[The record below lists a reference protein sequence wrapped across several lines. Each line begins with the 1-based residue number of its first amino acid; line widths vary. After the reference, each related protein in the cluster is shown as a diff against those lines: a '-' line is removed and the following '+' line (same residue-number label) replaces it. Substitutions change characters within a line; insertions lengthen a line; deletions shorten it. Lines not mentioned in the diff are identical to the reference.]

1 MRLFLALLTALAVSW
16 AALPAAAQ
24 TVVTSE
30 RPDTVAVTI
39 YRAPDRDADEA
50 IDRDWLQGYALIT
63 EERVVNVPAGRA
75 VIRFEGVASGM
86 LPESALV
93 TGLPS
98 GVTEKNLDADLLS
111 PRSLFDRAYGRPV
124 TLRRTNR
131 ANGQVSEERAIIR
144 SSPDGAAILQT
155 AKGFEAVTC
164 GPLDDALVYD
174 SLPAGLSARPTLS
187 VETNA
192 PQGGQVRL
200 KLSYL
205 AWGFDWQANYVV
217 TLDQT
222 RAGRAELFA
231 WVTLASQDVTS
242 FEGATTA
249 VVAGEVNREDEAG
262 YPSEPDG
269 ELDFECFAKPPPPP
283 PPPPPAPPPPAM
295 MAAPMAMVAEDIGSI
310 VVTGARAKAVAVA
323 QEELGD
329 LKLYRM
335 PFPTTVAANAQKQV
349 GMLNKPGVPVKVVHT
364 TDIFSGNPDDVTI
377 ELRAMNKASE
387 GLGVPLP
394 AGPVALFEPQD
405 GEPLLIGESALA
417 DKAVGE
423 EVEIAVGDSTQ
434 VTAEGEEIGDGDDW
448 SEYRVTVSN
457 ANPWPVLFE
466 GRIILDDGERI
477 ARASARLGRKEGQPI
492 WTPTVPA
499 NGRAVLT
506 YRVRGPK
513 D

>member
-16 AALPAAAQ
+16 AVVPAAAQ

-98 GVTEKNLDADLLS
+98 GVSEKNLDADLLS

-131 ANGQVSEERAIIR
+131 ASGQVSEERAIIR
-144 SSPDGAAILQT
+144 SGPDGAAILQT

-164 GPLDDALVYD
+164 GPLDDELVYD

-262 YPSEPDG
+262 YPDESDG
-269 ELDFECFAKPPPPP
+269 ELYFECFAAPPPPP
-283 PPPPPAPPPPAM
+283 PPPPPAPPPPPPAM
-295 MAAPMAMVAEDIGSI
+295 MAAPSEEI
-310 VVTGARAKAVAVA
+310 VVTAMRAVPGVAIQAV

-329 LKLYRM
+329 LKLYRV

-349 GMLNKPGVPVKVVHT
+349 AMLNKPGVPVTIVHK
-364 TDIFSGNPDDVTI
+364 TDLASEGLDSGIIV
-377 ELRAMNKASE
+377 ELRARNRRE
-387 GLGVPLP
+387 DGLGVPLP
-394 AGPVALFEPQD
+394 AGPVALFEQEG
-405 GEPLLIGESALA
+405 GEPLLIGESSLA

-423 EVEIAVGDSTQ
+423 EVEIEVGQSTQ
-434 VTAEGEEIGDGDDW
+434 VTLEVEDVREGPDW
-448 SEYRVTVSN
+448 SEHQVTVSN

-466 GRIILDDGERI
+466 GRMILNDGERI
-477 ARASARLGRKEGQPI
+477 SRASARLGRKEGRPI

-499 NGRAVLT
+499 NGRATLT
-506 YRVRGPK
+506 YRVRRPN

>member
-1 MRLFLALLTALAVSW
+1 MRLILALLTPLAVSW

-30 RPDTVAVTI
+30 RPDRVAVTI

-50 IDRDWLQGYALIT
+50 IDRDWLRGYALIT
-63 EERVVNVPAGRA
+63 EERVVNIPAGRA

-131 ANGQVSEERAIIR
+131 ASGQVSEERAIIR
-144 SSPDGAAILQT
+144 SGPDGAAILQT

-164 GPLDDALVYD
+164 GPLDDEIVYD
-174 SLPAGLSARPTLS
+174 ALPAGLSARPTLS

-262 YPSEPDG
+262 YPDEPDA
-269 ELDFECFAKPPPPP
+269 ELSLECFAAPPP
-283 PPPPPAPPPPAM
+283 PPPPPAPPPPMM
-295 MAAPMAMVAEDIGSI
+295 MAAPIETITADDLGEI
-310 VVTGARAKAVAVA
+310 VVTGARAKAVEAV

-329 LKLYRM
+329 LKLYRV

-349 GMLNKPGVPVKVVHT
+349 AMLNKPGVPVTIVHK
-364 TDIFSGNPDDVTI
+364 TDIVSGNPDPVTI
-377 ELRAMNKASE
+377 ELRAMNKTSE
-387 GLGVPLP
+387 ELGVPLP
-394 AGPVALFEPQD
+394 AGPVALFEPQG

-423 EVEIAVGDSTQ
+423 EVEIEVGGSTQ

-466 GRIILDDGERI
+466 GRLILNDGERI
-477 ARASARLGRKEGQPI
+477 ARASARLGRKEGRPI
-492 WTPTVPA
+492 WMSTVPA

-506 YRVRGPK
+506 YRVRER
-513 D
+513 